1 MKTYTIITSDR
12 NFEIKGDWIQ
22 VTDGILLV
30 MRQDKEVANLGQ
42 TIAAFRA
49 WVTVLEKLE

>member
-1 MKTYTIITSDR
+1 MKTYTIMTPDR
-12 NFEIKGDWIQ
+12 NFEIQGDWIQ

-42 TIAAFRA
+42 TIAAFRE
-49 WVTVLEKLE
+49 WVTVIEK